1 MRQSQCTRPTTL
13 PRPTPKPQAKPVA
26 DYLLYSSS
34 PKVAWLEHPQN
45 PLSRPYTGDDTF
57 LQIFPD
63 QR

>member
-1 MRQSQCTRPTTL
+1 MHPTHNATTHRPIHT
-13 PRPTPKPQAKPVA
+13 PQAKPVA